1 MQTDVAQLKELLQQA
16 QKARDEKSLQKALDC
31 YDELLEQTAE
41 MTVHPN
47 ANREPR
53 EYRLT
58 ALRERSRLLEWM
70 GDRDQALQGYEA
82 YYLEAGSTEHAVE
95 ALVLIGD
102 LHNVLGRHRQALDA
116 YDEALHLAEAFNH
129 TPGRA
134 KALLG
139 AGLTLHRL
147 GRSEE
152 ALSNLR
158 QALGLFEQL
167 GDQQGLSRTWNRLG
181 IVHVQIGQIDRAIDA
196 FQKALELARKVGD
209 RETAIELSNLGEC
222 HQQLFNMEQALAY
235 HRDALALAES
245 TQFHAVQADLCRN
258 LGFDLCNMG
267 QVEEGISYLQ
277 RALAIS
283 EETKDR
289 DSKLQALYSLVLAE
303 VERGN
308 IEAARDYA
316 TQLREVAEARNYRVY
331 QADALHA
338 LGMVHREEGEL
349 ELAEQRWQEAVFL
362 AHDTGRQFLL
372 WQIHS
377 CLAEIADNPGL
388 ARVHYQI
395 AADIINQ
402 IAYPIE
408 DETIRC
414 SFLGAP
420 AVKAILKKV

>member
-1 MQTDVAQLKELLQQA
+1 MNVAQLEELLQQA
-16 QKARDEKSLQKALDC
+16 QSARDAKSFREALDC
-31 YDELLEQTAE
+31 YDELLEETAGV
-41 MTVHPN
+41 TVDPQ
-47 ANREPR
+47 ADPERR
-53 EYRLT
+53 DYRLS
-58 ALRERSRLLEWM
+58 ALRERSRLLELM
-70 GDRDQALQGYEA
+70 GERDEALLGYEA

-102 LHNVLGRHRQALDA
+102 LHGTLGRHQQALDA
-116 YDEALHLAEAFNH
+116 YDEARHLAEAFNR

-167 GDQQGLSRTWNRLG
+167 DDHTGRARTWNRLG
-181 IVHVQIGQIDRAIDA
+181 IVHVQIGQIDRAIAA
-196 FQKALELARKVGD
+196 FQKALELSREVGD

-222 HQQLFNMEQALAY
+222 HQQLFNMEKALDY

-258 LGFDLCNMG
+258 LGFDLCSVG
-267 QVEEGISYLQ
+267 QVEEGIEYLQ
-277 RALAIS
+277 RALQIS

-289 DSKLQALYSLVLAE
+289 DAKLQALYSLSLAE

-308 IEAARDYA
+308 VEAARAYA
-316 TQLREVAEARNYRVY
+316 TQLKEVAEARNYRVY

-338 LGMVHREEGEL
+338 LGLVHREEGNRE
-349 ELAEQRWQEAVFL
+349 EAEQRWQEAVFL

-377 CLAEIADNPGL
+377 CLASIADNPGL
-388 ARVHYQI
+388 AHVHYQI

-408 DETIRC
+408 DETVRGT
-414 SFLGAP
+414 FLNAP
-420 AVKAILKKV
+420 AVQAILEKA